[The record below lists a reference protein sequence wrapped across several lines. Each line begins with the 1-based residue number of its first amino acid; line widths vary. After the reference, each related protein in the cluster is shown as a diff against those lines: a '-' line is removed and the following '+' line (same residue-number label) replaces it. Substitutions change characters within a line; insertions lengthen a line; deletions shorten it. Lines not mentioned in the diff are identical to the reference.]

1 MDYDGIVRK
10 IFRIYSG
17 HLHFN
22 IFERVSLI
30 RSYVQHIVFGFFP
43 QTETLR
49 VETWLTIIEMMIDNI
64 FINENDCDAMK

>member
-49 VETWLTIIEMMIDNI
+49 VET
-64 FINENDCDAMK
+64 